1 MQLVPGF
8 HLTYCLNIHPGETW
22 PEVWENL
29 TTYPGAVRDQL
40 CPGRPFAIGLRLSGQ
55 AAEDLEQPGNLEA
68 LQDYL
73 AAEGAYVFTINGFPY
88 GVFHRARVKE
98 NVYLPDWRDP
108 VRLEYTNRLA
118 RILARLL
125 PRGAAMEGSISTVPG
140 AFRAEVRS
148 TGDVRRMAKM
158 MLRSVAY
165 LHRLREQTGKTVTLA
180 LEPEPCCFLETT
192 DDVVAY
198 FEGHIL
204 SAEGLG
210 TLVRELGLTRGQAER
225 VARRHLGI
233 CCDACHVAV
242 EFEDPAEVLDRL
254 EAAAIRILKVQISS
268 ALRLRFRE
276 GDGSPERTLRPFAEE
291 TYLHQVVETSER
303 GVVRYQDLPQALSR
317 ETEFQE
323 RGAGSPGIRKE
334 WRVHFH
340 VPIFLSRMSG
350 FDTTQID
357 LAALLARLKSKP
369 ACPYL
374 EVETYTWDVL
384 PRRYKTLDTTGA
396 IARELAWTRD
406 QLLQ

>member
-22 PEVWENL
+22 PEVWKNL
-29 TTYPGAVRDQL
+29 KTYPGAVRNRL
-40 CPGRPFAIGLRLSGQ
+40 CPGQTFAIGPRLSGR
-55 AAEDLEQPGNLEA
+55 AAEDLEHPENLEA
-68 LQDYL
+68 LQDFL
-73 AAEGAYVFTINGFPY
+73 QKEGAYVFTINGFPH
-88 GVFHRARVKE
+88 GVFHRARVKQ
-98 NVYLPDWRDP
+98 NVYLPDWKDP

-125 PRGAAMEGSISTVPG
+125 PDDAAVEGSISTVPG
-140 AFRAEVRS
+140 AFRTEVRS
-148 TGDVRRMAKM
+148 SDDVQRMAGM

-165 LHRLREQTGKTVTLA
+165 VHLLREQTGKTITLA

-192 DDVVAY
+192 DDVVAF
-198 FEGHIL
+198 FEGQIL
-204 SAEGLG
+204 SEEGLG

-242 EFEDPAEVLDRL
+242 EFEEPAAVLDRL
-254 EAAAIRILKVQISS
+254 EAAAIRILKVQVSS

-317 ETEFQE
+317 EADFQQP
-323 RGAGSPGIRKE
+323 GAGSTGIRKE

-350 FDTTQID
+350 FDTTQDD

-396 IARELAWTRD
+396 IARELAWARD

>member
-22 PEVWENL
+22 PEVWANL
-29 TTYPGAVRDQL
+29 KSYPGAVRNQL
-40 CPGRPFAIGLRLSGQ
+40 CPGRPFAIGPRLSGR
-55 AAEDLEQPGNLEA
+55 AADALARPENLEA
-68 LQDYL
+68 LQDFL
-73 AAEGAYVFTINGFPY
+73 KTEGAYVFTINGFPH
-88 GVFHRARVKE
+88 GVFHRTRVKE
-98 NVYLPDWRDP
+98 NVYLPDWRDR

-118 RILARLL
+118 RILARLM
-125 PRGAAMEGSISTVPG
+125 PEDAALEGSISTVPG
-140 AFRAEVRS
+140 AFRAAVRS
-148 TGDVRRMAKM
+148 SGDVRRMAEM

-165 LHRLREQTGKTVTLA
+165 LHRLREQTGKTITLA

-192 DDVVAY
+192 DDVVAF
-198 FEGHIL
+198 FEGHIF
-204 SAEGLG
+204 SQEGLG
-210 TLVRELGLTRGQAER
+210 TLARELGLTRGQAER
-225 VARRHLGI
+225 VARKHLGI

-242 EFEDPAEVLDRL
+242 EFEDPSEVLDRL

-291 TYLHQVVETSER
+291 TYLHQVVETSGR
-303 GVVRYQDLPQALSR
+303 GVVRYQDLPQALDR
-317 ETEFQE
+317 EAEFRE
-323 RGAGSPGIRKE
+323 HGAGSPGIRKE

-350 FDTTQID
+350 FDTTQDD
-357 LAALLARLKSKP
+357 LAALLLRLKSKP

-384 PRRYKTLDTTGA
+384 PRRYKTLDTTDA
-396 IARELAWTRD
+396 IARELAWARD
-406 QLLQ
+406 RLIQ

>member
-98 NVYLPDWRDP
+98 NVYLPDWRDR

-125 PRGAAMEGSISTVPG
+125 PGDAAMEGSISTVPG

-148 TGDVRRMAKM
+148 SGDVRRMAEM

-192 DDVVAY
+192 DDVVTF

-204 SAEGLG
+204 SREGLG
-210 TLVRELGLTRGQAER
+210 TLVRESGLTRGQAER
-225 VARRHLGI
+225 AARRHLGI

-242 EFEDPAEVLDRL
+242 EFEDPSEVLDRL
-254 EAAAIRILKVQISS
+254 EAAAIRILKVQVSS
-268 ALRLRFRE
+268 ALRLRFQE

-291 TYLHQVVETSER
+291 TYLHQVVETSAR
-303 GVVRYQDLPQALSR
+303 GVIRYQDLPQALDR
-317 ETEFQE
+317 EAEFQE

-350 FDTTQID
+350 FDTTQND
-357 LAALLARLKSKP
+357 LAALLDRLKSKP

-384 PRRYKTLDTTGA
+384 PRRYKTLNTTDA
-396 IARELAWTRD
+396 IARELFWTRD

>member
-29 TTYPGAVRDQL
+29 KTYPAAVRDQL

-55 AAEDLEQPGNLEA
+55 AAEVLARPENLEA
-68 LQDYL
+68 LQEFL
-73 AAEGAYVFTINGFPY
+73 RTEGAYVFTINGFPY

-98 NVYLPDWRDP
+98 NVYLPDWKDR

-125 PRGAAMEGSISTVPG
+125 PGDGAMEGSISTVPG
-140 AFRAEVRS
+140 AFRTEVHS
-148 TGDVRRMAKM
+148 SGDVRRMAEL

-165 LHRLREQTGKTVTLA
+165 LHRLREQTGKTITLA

-192 DDVVAY
+192 DDVVA
-198 FEGHIL
+198 FFQGHVLSKEGV
-204 SAEGLG
+204 G
-210 TLVRELGLTRGQAER
+210 TLVRELGLTRSQAER

-233 CCDACHVAV
+233 CLDACHVAV
-242 EFEDPAEVLDRL
+242 EFEEPAEVLDRL
-254 EAAAIRILKVQISS
+254 EAAAIRILKVQVSS

-276 GDGSPERTLRPFAEE
+276 GDGRPERALRPFAEE

-303 GVVRYQDLPQALSR
+303 GVVRYQDLPQALDR
-317 ETEFQE
+317 EAEFQGE
-323 RGAGSPGIRKE
+323 GAGAPGIRKE

-350 FDTTQID
+350 FDTTQDD
-357 LAALLARLKSKP
+357 LAALLARLKSKS

-384 PRRYKTLDTTGA
+384 PPRYKTLDTTDA
-396 IARELAWTRD
+396 IAREVGWARD

>member
-40 CPGRPFAIGLRLSGQ
+40 CPGRPFAIGLRLSGR
-55 AAEDLEQPGNLEA
+55 AAEDLERPGNLEA
-68 LQDYL
+68 LQDFL
-73 AAEGAYVFTINGFPY
+73 AAEGGYVFTINGFPY

-118 RILARLL
+118 EILARLL
-125 PRGAAMEGSISTVPG
+125 PGDAAMEGSISTVPG

-148 TGDVRRMAKM
+148 SGDVRRMAGM
-158 MLRSVAY
+158 MLRCVAH
-165 LHRLREQTGKTVTLA
+165 LHRLRERTGKTITLA

-192 DDVVAY
+192 DDVVAF
-198 FEGHIL
+198 FEGAVF
-204 SAEGLG
+204 SREGLG
-210 TLVRELGLTRGQAER
+210 TLVQELGLTRTRAER

-242 EFEDPAEVLDRL
+242 EFEEPAEVLDRL
-254 EAAAIRILKVQISS
+254 EAAAIRILKVQVSS

-276 GDGSPERTLRPFAEE
+276 GDGSPERALRPFAEE
-291 TYLHQVVETSER
+291 TYLHQVVETSRR

-317 ETEFQE
+317 EAQFQK
-323 RGAGSPGIRKE
+323 GAAGSPGIRKE

-350 FDTTQID
+350 FDTTQDD

-384 PRRYKTLDTTGA
+384 PRRYKTLNTTDA

-406 QLLQ
+406 QFLQ

>member
-29 TTYPGAVRDQL
+29 KTYPGAVRDQL
-40 CPGRPFAIGLRLSGQ
+40 CPGQPFAIGLRLSGQ
-55 AAEDLEQPGNLEA
+55 AADALARPENLEA
-68 LQDYL
+68 FQEFLRT
-73 AAEGAYVFTINGFPY
+73 EGAYVFTINGFPY

-98 NVYLPDWRDP
+98 NVYLPDWRDR

-125 PRGAAMEGSISTVPG
+125 PDDADMEGSISTVPG
-140 AFRAEVRS
+140 AFRTEVRS
-148 TGDVRRMAKM
+148 SGDVRRMAEL

-165 LHRLREQTGKTVTLA
+165 LHRLREQTGKTITLA

-192 DDVVAY
+192 DDVVAF
-198 FEGHIL
+198 FEGHVF
-204 SAEGLG
+204 SEEGLG
-210 TLVRELGLTRGQAER
+210 ALVRELGLTRARAER

-233 CCDACHVAV
+233 CVDACHVAV
-242 EFEDPAEVLDRL
+242 EFEEPAEVLDRL
-254 EAAAIRILKVQISS
+254 EAAGIRILKVQVSS

-276 GDGSPERTLRPFAEE
+276 GDGSPQRTLRPFAEE

-303 GVVRYQDLPQALSR
+303 GVVRYQDLPQALDR
-317 ETEFQE
+317 EADFQQK
-323 RGAGSPGIRKE
+323 GAGSPGIRKE

-340 VPIFLSRMSG
+340 VPIFLSRMRG
-350 FDTTQID
+350 FDTTQDD
-357 LAALLARLKSKP
+357 LAVLLARLKSKP

-384 PRRYKTLDTTGA
+384 PPRYKTLDTTDA

-406 QLLQ
+406 KLLQ